1 MNVDSCV
8 RIMRI
13 DYIKIEQKAVQDH
26 KSLKQCHR
34 SDGTVRTLVYEQESN
49 LETWGKVD
57 SAKK

>member
-49 LETWGKVD
+49 LET
-57 SAKK
+57 